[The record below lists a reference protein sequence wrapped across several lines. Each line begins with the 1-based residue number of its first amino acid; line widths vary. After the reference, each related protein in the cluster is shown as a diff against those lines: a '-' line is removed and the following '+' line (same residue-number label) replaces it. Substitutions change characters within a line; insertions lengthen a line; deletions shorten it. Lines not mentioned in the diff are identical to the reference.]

1 MKKLMFLVFATM
13 ACSAVAQ
20 VQDFPVK
27 ELLAGNPD
35 MMRYVEGLRAIR
47 MGDMTDS
54 THYYKAAYDLLN
66 ENQTA
71 ETSPLMI
78 QELVVM
84 PDSTDDEVENGMPR
98 LSRDYAAF
106 KWLNVYAP
114 TGSMMRGGNKC
125 KVKLITL
132 KPHGTSCYV
141 SNEAD
146 QGITTLA
153 VAQWGATVQLCVTT
167 DESTIIGTA
176 YDDGGISFTRWNG
189 TDTGRVKYEITN
201 TSDTTANIALVSD
214 H

>member
-66 ENQTA
+66 ENPAPGT
-71 ETSPLMI
+71 TPLMK
-78 QELVVM
+78 QELNVM
-84 PDSTDDEVENGMPR
+84 PVLEDDVVENDMPR

-141 SNEAD
+141 SNEED
-146 QGITTLA
+146 HDITTLA
-153 VAQWGATVQLCVTT
+153 VAQWGATVQLCVIT

-189 TDTGRVKYEITN
+189 TGRVKYKITN